1 MNDLKYYLMQVND
14 FDETGMYALSIVEKP
29 AVGTSLFYAFD
40 EDKPLIKYQFKEAE
54 QIITGVAILADTPIF
69 RRNKELGE
77 HFIIFSKDSIKMMV
91 EKLFKENKFN
101 NINLQHDDNN
111 TVNSVY
117 LTESYFIDR
126 EKGINPEEFKEAT
139 DGSWVVSYKVTDKTL
154 FNDIVTSG
162 KFNGFSLEGNFQYKN
177 VEKFEEVKNEF
188 EEYINELL
196 K

>member
-1 MNDLKYYLMQVND
+1 MQVND

-126 EKGINPEEFKEAT
+126 DKGINPEEFKEAT

>member
-77 HFIIFSKDSIKMMV
+77 HFIIFSKDSIKMVV